1 MPRIVLASGSPRR
14 KQLLEEM
21 GFQFLVAPTDADE
34 TVREGATP
42 EQTAEDLARRK
53 AAEACMLWTDALV
66 IAADTVVAVDGQ
78 VLGKPADRLDAG
90 RMLRL
95 LRGREHA
102 VVTGVCLAW
111 QGELISVC
119 ERTLVRFDWMTEQD
133 IEDYIATGEP
143 MDKAGAYGIQG
154 KAGEFI
160 GGISGCYF
168 NVMGLPKAALR
179 KLLVQ
184 TVGETGY
191 RALTMIE
198 GE

>member
-1 MPRIVLASGSPRR
+1 MPQVVLASGSPRR

-21 GFQFLVAPTDADE
+21 GFNFLVAPTDADE
-34 TVREGATP
+34 TVPEGASP
-42 EQTAEDLARRK
+42 EQAAEELARRK
-53 AAEACMLWTDALV
+53 ATVARLLWPDAMV
-66 IAADTVVAVDGQ
+66 IAADTVVAVDGRI
-78 VLGKPADRLDAG
+78 LGKPADLPDAR
-90 RMLRL
+90 RMLKL

-111 QGELISVC
+111 QGGLFSIW
-119 ERTLVRFDWMTEQD
+119 ERTLVRFNWMTEQD

-154 KAGEFI
+154 KAGEYI

-179 KLLVQ
+179 KLLAQ
-184 TVGETGY
+184 TVGEAGY